1 MKVKMDLQGKPQHS
15 GLQVLLRN
23 AQKSQAGWV
32 CSDQEPE
39 NVIWMTEKNG

>member
-1 MKVKMDLQGKPQHS
+1 MKVKTDLQGKPQHS

-23 AQKSQAGWV
+23 AQKSQARWV

-39 NVIWMTEKNG
+39 NVIWMMEKND